1 MLRALALLLVA
12 LCAYSEVL
20 TVILVRHAEKAA
32 APADNP
38 PLTDAG
44 HKRARALAAMLKD
57 VQAAA
62 VFTTELSRTIE
73 TARPY
78 AESRGITPT
87 SLPARDVDT
96 LVQRISRYNGKEV
109 LAVGHTNTLPAVIR
123 KLGGPEVSITEEEYD
138 RLFVLTVYAPGKASL
153 VTLRY

>member
-1 MLRALALLLVA
+1 MIRALAFLLFA
-12 LCAYSEVL
+12 LCGYSEPL

-44 HKRARALAAMLKD
+44 QKRARALAAMLKD

-78 AESRGITPT
+78 AVSKGITPT
-87 SLPARDVDT
+87 TVPAKDVDT
-96 LVQRISRYNGKEV
+96 LVQRISTYGGKEV
-109 LAVGHTNTLPAVIR
+109 IAVGHTNTVPAVIR
-123 KLGGPEVSITEEEYD
+123 KLGGPEINITEEEYD
-138 RLFVLTVYAPGKASL
+138 RLFVLTVYAPGKAGL
-153 VTLRY
+153 LTLRY